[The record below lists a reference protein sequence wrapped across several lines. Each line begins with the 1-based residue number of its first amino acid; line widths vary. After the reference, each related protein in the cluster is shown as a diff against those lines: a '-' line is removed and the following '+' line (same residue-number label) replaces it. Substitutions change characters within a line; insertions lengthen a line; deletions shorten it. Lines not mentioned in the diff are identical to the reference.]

1 MSLRVLGLDPGTATF
16 GWGVVESGGERL
28 VHRAHGVILTEP
40 SLALGDRLA
49 VIRDALVA
57 IIREQRPDRIAIER
71 IFSQG
76 NVQSAVGIGAAR
88 GVTLLVAADLA
99 LPLIEATP
107 SEMKRAVA
115 GDVRRAIEAAAVAGD
130 VVHRRREV
138 AVGHVFEQDLAGLCV
153 EDAEHALCRA
163 GDDGAVDQQ
172 RGRRHADA
180 ARAARPLRPQF
191 GTSADGPAEGPLHR

>member
-28 VHRAHGVILTEP
+28 LHRAHGVILTEP
-40 SLALGDRLA
+40 SFSLGDRLA

-57 IIREQRPDRIAIER
+57 VIGEHRPDRIAIER

-115 GDVRRAIEAAAVAGD
+115 GDGRASKAAVTL
-130 VVHRRREV
+130 
-138 AVGHVFEQDLAGLCV
+138 AVTRLLGLSTAPTPN
-153 EDAEHALCRA
+153 DA
-163 GDDGAVDQQ
+163 
-172 RGRRHADA
+172 ADA
-180 ARAARPLRPQF
+180 LGLAIWGGGAARLDRAAGSSRADRSSAQGIAAESGFDRAVRAALR
-191 GTSADGPAEGPLHR
+191 AERG

>member
-28 VHRAHGVILTEP
+28 VHCAHGVILTEP
-40 SLALGDRLA
+40 SLALGHRLA
-49 VIRDALVA
+49 VIRDALAA

-115 GDVRRAIEAAAVAGD
+115 GDGRASKAAVTL
-130 VVHRRREV
+130 
-138 AVGHVFEQDLAGLCV
+138 AVTRLLGLATAPTPN
-153 EDAEHALCRA
+153 DA
-163 GDDGAVDQQ
+163 
-172 RGRRHADA
+172 ADA
-180 ARAARPLRPQF
+180 LGLAIWGGGAARLERAAGSSRADRSSAQGIAAESGFDRAVRAALR
-191 GTSADGPAEGPLHR
+191 AERR

>member
-1 MSLRVLGLDPGTATF
+1 
-16 GWGVVESGGERL
+16 
-28 VHRAHGVILTEP
+28 VILTEP

-115 GDVRRAIEAAAVAGD
+115 GDGRASKAAVTL
-130 VVHRRREV
+130 
-138 AVGHVFEQDLAGLCV
+138 AVTRLLGLSAAPTPN
-153 EDAEHALCRA
+153 DA
-163 GDDGAVDQQ
+163 
-172 RGRRHADA
+172 ADA
-180 ARAARPLRPQF
+180 LGLAIWGGGAARLERAAGSSRADRSSAQGIAAESGFDRAVRAALR
-191 GTSADGPAEGPLHR
+191 AERR

>member
-28 VHRAHGVILTEP
+28 LHRAHGVILTEP

-49 VIRDALVA
+49 AIRDALVA

-115 GDVRRAIEAAAVAGD
+115 GDGRASKAAVTL
-130 VVHRRREV
+130 
-138 AVGHVFEQDLAGLCV
+138 AVTRLLGLSAAPTPN
-153 EDAEHALCRA
+153 DA
-163 GDDGAVDQQ
+163 
-172 RGRRHADA
+172 ADA
-180 ARAARPLRPQF
+180 LGLAIWGGGAARLERGAGSSRADRSSAQGIAAESGFDRAVRAALR
-191 GTSADGPAEGPLHR
+191 AERR

>member
-28 VHRAHGVILTEP
+28 LHQAHGVILTEP
-40 SLALGDRLA
+40 SLALGERLA
-49 VIRDALVA
+49 VIRNALVA
-57 IIREQRPDRIAIER
+57 IIREQRPDRIAVER

-88 GVTLLVAADLA
+88 GVTMLVAADLA

-115 GDVRRAIEAAAVAGD
+115 GDGRASKAAVTL
-130 VVHRRREV
+130 
-138 AVGHVFEQDLAGLCV
+138 AVTRLLGLATAPTPN
-153 EDAEHALCRA
+153 DA
-163 GDDGAVDQQ
+163 
-172 RGRRHADA
+172 ADA
-180 ARAARPLRPQF
+180 LGLAIWGGGAARLERAAGSSRADRSSAQGIAAESGFDRAVRAALR
-191 GTSADGPAEGPLHR
+191 AERR

>member
-115 GDVRRAIEAAAVAGD
+115 GDGRASKAAVTL
-130 VVHRRREV
+130 
-138 AVGHVFEQDLAGLCV
+138 AVTRLLGLSAAPTPN
-153 EDAEHALCRA
+153 DA
-163 GDDGAVDQQ
+163 
-172 RGRRHADA
+172 ADA
-180 ARAARPLRPQF
+180 LGLAIWGGGAARLERAAGSSRADRSSAQGIAAESGFDRAVRAALR
-191 GTSADGPAEGPLHR
+191 AERR

>member
-28 VHRAHGVILTEP
+28 LHRAHGVILTEP

-99 LPLIEATP
+99 VPLIEATP

-115 GDVRRAIEAAAVAGD
+115 GDGRASKAAVTL
-130 VVHRRREV
+130 
-138 AVGHVFEQDLAGLCV
+138 AVTRLLGLSAAPTPN
-153 EDAEHALCRA
+153 DA
-163 GDDGAVDQQ
+163 
-172 RGRRHADA
+172 ADA
-180 ARAARPLRPQF
+180 LGLAIWGGGAARLERAAGSSRADRSSAQGIAAESGFDRAVRAALR
-191 GTSADGPAEGPLHR
+191 AERR

>member
-28 VHRAHGVILTEP
+28 VHCAHGVILTEP
-40 SLALGDRLA
+40 SLALGHRLA
-49 VIRDALVA
+49 VIRDALAA

-115 GDVRRAIEAAAVAGD
+115 GDGRASKAAVTLAVTRLLGLATAPTPND
-130 VVHRRREV
+130 AADALGLAIWGGGAARLKR
-138 AVGHVFEQDLAGLCV
+138 AVGSS
-153 EDAEHALCRA
+153 RA
-163 GDDGAVDQQ
+163 DRSSAQAIATESGFDRAV
-172 RGRRHADA
+172 
-180 ARAARPLRPQF
+180 RAALR
-191 GTSADGPAEGPLHR
+191 ADRR

>member
-28 VHRAHGVILTEP
+28 VHCAHGVILTEP
-40 SLALGDRLA
+40 SLALGHRLA
-49 VIRDALVA
+49 VIRDALAA

-115 GDVRRAIEAAAVAGD
+115 GDGRASKAAVTL
-130 VVHRRREV
+130 
-138 AVGHVFEQDLAGLCV
+138 AVTRLLGLATAPTPNDAADALGL
-153 EDAEHALCRA
+153 AIWGGGAARLEHAAGSSRA
-163 GDDGAVDQQ
+163 DRSSAQGIAAESGFDRAV
-172 RGRRHADA
+172 
-180 ARAARPLRPQF
+180 RAALR
-191 GTSADGPAEGPLHR
+191 AERR

>member
-115 GDVRRAIEAAAVAGD
+115 GDGRASKAAVTL
-130 VVHRRREV
+130 
-138 AVGHVFEQDLAGLCV
+138 AVTRLLGLSAAPTPN
-153 EDAEHALCRA
+153 DA
-163 GDDGAVDQQ
+163 
-172 RGRRHADA
+172 ADA
-180 ARAARPLRPQF
+180 LGMKFTTRSLVFVTA
-191 GTSADGPAEGPLHR
+191 

>member
-16 GWGVVESGGERL
+16 GWGVVESGGEQL
-28 VHRAHGVILTEP
+28 LHRAHGVILTEP

-115 GDVRRAIEAAAVAGD
+115 GDGRASKAAVTL
-130 VVHRRREV
+130 
-138 AVGHVFEQDLAGLCV
+138 AVTRLLGLSAAPTPN
-153 EDAEHALCRA
+153 DA
-163 GDDGAVDQQ
+163 
-172 RGRRHADA
+172 ADA
-180 ARAARPLRPQF
+180 LGLAIWGGGAARLERSAGSSRADRSSAQGIAAESGFDRAVRAALR
-191 GTSADGPAEGPLHR
+191 AERR

>member
-99 LPLIEATP
+99 VPLIEATP

-115 GDVRRAIEAAAVAGD
+115 GDGRASKAAVTL
-130 VVHRRREV
+130 
-138 AVGHVFEQDLAGLCV
+138 AVTRLLGLSAAPTPN
-153 EDAEHALCRA
+153 DA
-163 GDDGAVDQQ
+163 
-172 RGRRHADA
+172 ADA
-180 ARAARPLRPQF
+180 LGLAIWGGGAARLERAAGSSRADRSSAQGIAAESGFDRAVRAALR
-191 GTSADGPAEGPLHR
+191 AERR